1 MGGDPAQ
8 LAPSADEGTRLA
20 VLTIDDFTPCMGQA
34 FRLAH
39 EGRALELVLER
50 ADSTAV
56 PATQGARAGF
66 SLEFRGPHAP
76 VLPQR
81 ICRLEH
87 PALGV
92 LEIFLV
98 PLGREEGGVR
108 YEAVFG

>member
-20 VLTIDDFTPCMGQA
+20 VLTIDDYTPCLGQA
-34 FRLAH
+34 FQLAH
-39 EGRALELVLER
+39 EGCALEHVLER
-50 ADSTAV
+50 AASLR
-56 PATQGARAGF
+56 ATQGARAGF
-66 SLEFRGPHAP
+66 SLEFRGPQAP

-87 PALGV
+87 PGLGV

-98 PLGREEGGVR
+98 PLGREEGAVR